1 MHDYKVFDQAFT
13 FTCAFNMY
21 PDKEKRIM
29 LIPGDLERTCIY
41 LATD

>member
-13 FTCAFNMY
+13 FTCTFMY